1 MPFIKDIFSRISEIE
16 NLSLKDC
23 SIFTFRKIMKQMGFN
38 KQNVRDI
45 SRRILMEKSENVV
58 KRREYLK
65 KVGIGN

>member
-1 MPFIKDIFSRISEIE
+1 
-16 NLSLKDC
+16 
-23 SIFTFRKIMKQMGFN
+23 MKQMGFN